1 MYLSSFKSINNM
13 QFKIHNQGWVYFIS
27 SLIVTIILFPFF
39 PTIGIILGIFTCY
52 IFYFF
57 RDPERSIPL
66 DDVIVSPADG
76 IVTYIGPS
84 RAPIDLETSDQFC
97 KISIFLNIFN
107 VHVNRMPTSGIVKK
121 IEYIHGKFINATL
134 EKSSKNNE
142 RNIILIE
149 TLNKENIVVTQIAG
163 LIARRIVCEIEENQE
178 VFLGHRF
185 GIIKFGS
192 RVDLYLPAHYK
203 TLITVG
209 QTVIAG
215 ETLISNPNNIENLN
229 KSIKN

>member
-1 MYLSSFKSINNM
+1 MYLFSFKSIENM

-39 PTIGIILGIFTCY
+39 PIIGIILGTFTCY

-57 RDPERSIPL
+57 RDPERTIPL

-76 IVTYIGPS
+76 IVTYIGLS
-84 RAPIDLETSDQFC
+84 NAPIGFETSDQFI

-121 IEYIHGKFINATL
+121 IKYIHGKFINATL
-134 EKSSKNNE
+134 EKSSEDNE

-149 TLNKENIVVTQIAG
+149 THNKENIVVAQIAG
-163 LIARRIVCEIEENQE
+163 LIARRIVCEIKENQA
-178 VFLGHRF
+178 VYLGHRF

-215 ETLISNPNNIENLN
+215 ETLISNPHNIENIN